1 MQKNLFKAVVISI
14 ATIIGIGLG
23 FYYMDATKTNLM
35 LISYL
40 SIAGF
45 LTAYLEYLNYKQS
58 KKVTR
63 WEQ

>member
-14 ATIIGIGLG
+14 ATFIGIGLG
-23 FYYMDATKTNLM
+23 FYYLSDTAEHMAM
-35 LISYL
+35 ICYV

-45 LTAYLEYLNYKQS
+45 LTAYLEYLHYKQS

>member
-1 MQKNLFKAVVISI
+1 MSKHLTKAI
-14 ATIIGIGLG
+14 AWTIVTLIGIGLG
-23 FYYMDATKTNLM
+23 FYYLPATDTHLAM
-35 LISYL
+35 ICLV

-45 LTAYLEYLNYKQS
+45 LTAFGEYLHYKQS